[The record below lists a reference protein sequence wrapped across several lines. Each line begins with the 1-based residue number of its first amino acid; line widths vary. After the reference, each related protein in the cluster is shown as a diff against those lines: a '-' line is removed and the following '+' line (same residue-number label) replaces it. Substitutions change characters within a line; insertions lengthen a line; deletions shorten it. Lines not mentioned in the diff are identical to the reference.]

1 MVKRRRKLQNY
12 GEVLHLSSVVGLDF
26 VLLLV
31 FLWAW
36 VLFVASVLFACA
48 ALTGNELLGCGKPR
62 EARRVYGSKG

>member
-1 MVKRRRKLQNY
+1 
-12 GEVLHLSSVVGLDF
+12 
-26 VLLLV
+26 V